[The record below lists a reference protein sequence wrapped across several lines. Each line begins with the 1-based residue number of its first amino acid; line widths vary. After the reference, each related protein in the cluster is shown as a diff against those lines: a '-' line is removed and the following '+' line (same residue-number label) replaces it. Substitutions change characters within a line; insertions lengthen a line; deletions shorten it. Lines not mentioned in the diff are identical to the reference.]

1 MAKIRDIRNLI
12 VKVQLALYTSDGAEG
27 GRCLVTNEERTLF
40 YETEAEDIVR
50 AMAGRQRAYF
60 RATLKDT
67 FLTLGAE
74 VSEQD
79 W

>member
-1 MAKIRDIRNLI
+1 MAKIRDIPSLV
-12 VKVQLALYTSDGAEG
+12 VKIQLALHTSDGAAG
-27 GRCLVTNEERTLF
+27 GRCLVTNKERTLF

-50 AMAGRQRAYF
+50 AMAGRERAYF

-67 FLTLGAE
+67 FLTLGNEVPAE
-74 VSEQD
+74 D